1 MAIDSR
7 AKKEDR
13 TSAEPSDVRRLL
25 DLYVRLPDTPSFA
38 SLSDHWLAARLLAQ
52 GVPLNVAEG
61 ALLLGS
67 ARRIRR
73 DHDVPPLAPIRSL
86 AYFLP
91 VVEELGSGDVLKDG
105 YREYLERIV
114 PLAERA

>member
-1 MAIDSR
+1 MTIDSR
-7 AKKEDR
+7 TTGR
-13 TSAEPSDVRRLL
+13 TPTKLNDIHRLL
-25 DLYVRLPDTPSFA
+25 DLYVRLPDTPSFV
-38 SLSDHWLAARLLAQ
+38 SPSDHQLVARLLGQ
-52 GVPLNVAEG
+52 GVPLSAAEG

-73 DHDVPPLAPIRSL
+73 DPDAPPLAPIRSL

-91 VVEELGSGDVLKDG
+91 VIEELGSGDVLKDG

-114 PLAERA
+114 PLAEPD